1 MKSIRKEIG
10 SEAGAAVPAS
20 VHTRETAAAPTA
32 RTRETGPAPALKR
45 EYHGFGPVYDGHS
58 RVLIL
63 GSFPSVKSRAQN
75 FYYGHPQNRFW
86 PVLAAV
92 FGEAVPDEIDAKRAF
107 VLRHGIALWD
117 VLESCEIRGSSDASI
132 RGAVPVEIGTV
143 TGACRIG
150 TIFVNGGTAK
160 KYYDRYLKALTG
172 SEAVQ
177 LPSTSPANA
186 AWSMERLLSVWKP
199 AILGALEEKSSPA
212 PPGST
217 EENRRRKTEK
227 TTQE

>member
-32 RTRETGPAPALKR
+32 RTRETAPAPALKR

-117 VLESCEIRGSSDASI
+117 SIGSCEIRGSSDASI
-132 RGAVPVEIGTV
+132 DKAAPNDLSP
-143 TGACRIG
+143 
-150 TIFVNGGTAK
+150 IFRTAGIRQVFCNGK
-160 KYYDRYLKALTG
+160 KSHEMYQRFQEKELGRSAIC
-172 SEAVQ
+172 

-186 AWSMERLLSVWKP
+186 AWSIERLS
-199 AILGALEEKSSPA
+199 EEWARQIRPFL
-212 PPGST
+212 
-217 EENRRRKTEK
+217 
-227 TTQE
+227 

>member
-20 VHTRETAAAPTA
+20 VHTRETAAAPAA
-32 RTRETGPAPALKR
+32 RTRETAPAPALKR

-58 RVLIL
+58 RILIL
-63 GSFPSVKSRAQN
+63 GSFPSVKSRTVN

-143 TGACRIG
+143 TGAGRIR

-199 AILGALEEKSSPA
+199 AVLGALEESSRPA
-212 PPGST
+212 AAGSA
-217 EENRRRKTEK
+217 EENGRRKTEK
-227 TTQE
+227 MTQE

>member
-20 VHTRETAAAPTA
+20 VHTRETA
-32 RTRETGPAPALKR
+32 PAPALKR

-58 RVLIL
+58 RILIL

-143 TGACRIG
+143 TGAGRIG

-172 SEAVQ
+172 SEAVRG
-177 LPSTSPANA
+177 SGG
-186 AWSMERLLSVWKP
+186 ERTLTPEKRSGDEKRQPGPTRKYGRKP
-199 AILGALEEKSSPA
+199 APED
-212 PPGST
+212 
-217 EENRRRKTEK
+217 RKNDTGVR
-227 TTQE
+227 TR

>member
-32 RTRETGPAPALKR
+32 RTRETAPAPALKR

-58 RVLIL
+58 RILIL
-63 GSFPSVKSRAQN
+63 GSFPSVKSRTVN

-143 TGACRIG
+143 TGAGRIR

-186 AWSMERLLSVWKP
+186 AWSMDRLLSVWKP
-199 AILGALEEKSSPA
+199 AILGALEGREL
-212 PPGST
+212 
-217 EENRRRKTEK
+217 
-227 TTQE
+227 

>member
-1 MKSIRKEIG
+1 MKSIRKEKR

-20 VHTRETAAAPTA
+20 VR
-32 RTRETGPAPALKR
+32 KR
-45 EYHGFGPVYDGHS
+45 EFHGFGPVYDANS
-58 RVLIL
+58 RILIL

-92 FGEAVPDEIDAKRAF
+92 FGEAVPDDVDEKRAF

-117 VLESCEIRGSSDASI
+117 VLESCEIRGFSDASI
-132 RGAVPVEIGTV
+132 RDAVPVEIGTV
-143 TGACRIG
+143 TGSSPVG

-172 SEAVQ
+172 REAVQ

-186 AWSMERLLSVWKP
+186 AWNMDRLLSVWKP
-199 AILGALEEKSSPA
+199 AILEALGE
-212 PPGST
+212 G
-217 EENRRRKTEK
+217 
-227 TTQE
+227 

>member
-1 MKSIRKEIG
+1 M
-10 SEAGAAVPAS
+10 
-20 VHTRETAAAPTA
+20 
-32 RTRETGPAPALKR
+32 
-45 EYHGFGPVYDGHS
+45 YDGHS
-58 RVLIL
+58 RILIL

-186 AWSMERLLSVWKP
+186 AWSMDRLLSVWKP
-199 AILGALEEKSSPA
+199 AILGALEGREL
-212 PPGST
+212 
-217 EENRRRKTEK
+217 
-227 TTQE
+227 

>member
-20 VHTRETAAAPTA
+20 VHTRETA
-32 RTRETGPAPALKR
+32 PAPALKR
-45 EYHGFGPVYDGHS
+45 EYH
-58 RVLIL
+58 
-63 GSFPSVKSRAQN
+63 
-75 FYYGHPQNRFW
+75 
-86 PVLAAV
+86 
-92 FGEAVPDEIDAKRAF
+92 GEAVPDEIDAKRAF

>member
-1 MKSIRKEIG
+1 MKSIPKEIEA
-10 SEAGAAVPAS
+10 EAGAAVPAS
-20 VHTRETAAAPTA
+20 VH
-32 RTRETGPAPALKR
+32 KR
-45 EYHGFGPVYDGHS
+45 EYHGFGPVYDRHS
-58 RVLIL
+58 RILIL
-63 GSFPSVKSRAQN
+63 GSFPSVKSRAVN

-92 FGEAVPDEIDAKRAF
+92 FGEAVPDDVDAKRAF

-132 RGAVPVEIGTV
+132 RGAIPVEIGTV
-143 TGACRIG
+143 TGAGRIG

-199 AILGALEEKSSPA
+199 AILGALEEKDSPA
-212 PPGST
+212 APGST
-217 EENRRRKTEK
+217 EENRRRKTEI